1 MVSPKSTP
9 RRPTSGPRS
18 LPVEEWP
25 EADRHA
31 WEAACRPPERFK
43 RGGAASR
50 LAAVSRNDFANR
62 YGAYLGFLQRTGRL
76 RHDIEAAA
84 QVTSGNVQAYLVD
97 LNSRVRSVT
106 VHNCIYKLRRAAELL
121 TSGADFKWLAEIE
134 KDLALVMQPRS
145 KLDRLVFSGQ
155 LVEAGLTLIAEAREF
170 AKMDIDRARGIRNGL
185 MIALLAVCPNRLK
198 NFATLEIGSSFR
210 EVDRRW
216 WIALPSVSTKSR
228 RPDERCIPE
237 WLNAPIELYLIEARP
252 ILLSSSSATGALW
265 ISSTTGQAMTWKNLG
280 LLISKITLQT
290 LGVDVS
296 PHLFRAAAASTAAT
310 YGHTPHLASA
320 LLNHTDP
327 RITEEHYNRASSISA
342 SKVYAEIIGN
352 YLRDDLPSRSPL

>member
-1 MVSPKSTP
+1 
-9 RRPTSGPRS
+9 
-18 LPVEEWP
+18 
-25 EADRHA
+25 
-31 WEAACRPPERFK
+31 
-43 RGGAASR
+43 

-62 YGAYLGFLQRTGRL
+62 YGAFLGFLQRTGRL
-76 RHDIEAAA
+76 RYDIEAAT
-84 QVTSGNVQAYLVD
+84 QVTSGNVQAYLAD

-170 AKMDIDRARGIRNGL
+170 AKTDIDRARGIRNGL
-185 MIALLAVCPNRLK
+185 MIAILAVCPNRLK
-198 NFATLEIGSSFR
+198 NFADLEIGSSFK
-210 EVDRRW
+210 EIDGRW

-237 WLNAPIELYLIEARP
+237 WLNAPIELYLTEARP
-252 ILLSSSSATGALW
+252 ILLRSSSATGALW
-265 ISSTTGQAMTWKNLG
+265 ISSTTCKAVTRKNLG

-310 YGHTPHLASA
+310 YGHTPNLASA

-327 RITEEHYNRASSISA
+327 RITEEHYNRASNISA
-342 SKVYAEIIGN
+342 SKVYAEIIGD
-352 YLRDDLPSRSPL
+352 YLRDDQPTRSPL